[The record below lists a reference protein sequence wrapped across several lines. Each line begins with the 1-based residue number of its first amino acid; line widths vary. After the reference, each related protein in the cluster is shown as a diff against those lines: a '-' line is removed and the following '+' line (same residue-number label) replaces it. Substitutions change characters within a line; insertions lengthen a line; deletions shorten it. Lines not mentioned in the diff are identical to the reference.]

1 MKMSYEKVL
10 RLMIKNTRKNLEELS
25 GLVEIVRLM
34 LNAWNRRWGS
44 RGGVG
49 CETRRESGPFALP
62 ALRDTS
68 HIHVGRPWRLIID
81 IRVDDGLT
89 PYSAT
94 PSVLNSR
101 LIFHSHFY

>member
-49 CETRRESGPFALP
+49 CETRRESILGGSSS
-62 ALRDTS
+62 TS
-68 HIHVGRPWRLIID
+68 LSMMVSHPTPPRLLCQRQD
-81 IRVDDGLT
+81 HF
-89 PYSAT
+89 
-94 PSVLNSR
+94 SV
-101 LIFHSHFY
+101 I